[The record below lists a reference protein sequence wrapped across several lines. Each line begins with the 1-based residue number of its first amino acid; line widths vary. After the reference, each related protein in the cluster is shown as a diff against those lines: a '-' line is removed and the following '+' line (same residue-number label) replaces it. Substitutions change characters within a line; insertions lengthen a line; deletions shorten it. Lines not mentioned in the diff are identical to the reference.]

1 MGGRNLV
8 RLLLGSYRRPL
19 WEHRV
24 FLFIDIVSSTR
35 ITQELGTRRAQALFT
50 EFFADI
56 DEPINRFGGEIHR
69 YIGDE
74 IVVTWPLGEA
84 DDAIETIRAITLK
97 ISKKAEN
104 YVERYGV
111 LPKFRAGVHGGE
123 IVSGKVGSA
132 RKGEIVYFG
141 DTINTGARLTALA
154 TKLGVDVL
162 ASEQLFSYLKKP
174 YPVMKSLGSFPL
186 KGLTE
191 PLHVY
196 GIDLSEWDQES
207 QREPLP
213 LEGVRQDTET
223 GPVSYEDG
231 QQGEIKKQGQ

>member
-1 MGGRNLV
+1 
-8 RLLLGSYRRPL
+8 
-19 WEHRV
+19 
-24 FLFIDIVSSTR
+24 
-35 ITQELGTRRAQALFT
+35 
-50 EFFADI
+50 
-56 DEPINRFGGEIHR
+56 
-69 YIGDE
+69 
-74 IVVTWPLGEA
+74 
-84 DDAIETIRAITLK
+84 
-97 ISKKAEN
+97 
-104 YVERYGV
+104 
-111 LPKFRAGVHGGE
+111 
-123 IVSGKVGSA
+123 
-132 RKGEIVYFG
+132 
-141 DTINTGARLTALA
+141 
-154 TKLGVDVL
+154 VDVL